1 MADRLEPTGFWSYS
15 TIDDR
20 AAGNR
25 LSRLRVRL
33 ADELQL
39 LVGRTKVRI
48 FQDIAAIPHGADWEQ
63 AISAAIGASSF
74 IIPIVTP
81 GFLQSD
87 WCCREVLQFRE
98 REIELGRSDL
108 IFPFLYIDTD
118 DVGPD
123 RDDECF
129 SPEVFHL
136 LRSRQHADFRD
147 LRYHDVEG
155 PDVSRRLGALA
166 KSVRGALGR
175 SQPVVKQSPGATAP
189 AASTAAPAVAA
200 SPAPGTV
207 IRDVPGGPELV
218 LIPAGSFTMGV
229 PPGEEYRE
237 GVPASLRWSS
247 PQQRVTIAQPFWLG
261 RYPVTRGQFGAFVA
275 NDGRKMPDEAYTYEP
290 DAKGN
295 WQWATRKNR
304 GWHNPGFEQTDDH
317 PAVCVSHEDALAYV
331 KWLSRITRQTYGLP
345 SEAEW
350 EYACRA
356 GTTTAR
362 FWGDGCDEAVRYAKV
377 ADRSLMAPMK
387 ASFDPER
394 FFDGDSGFPF
404 TAPVGTVLPNPFG
417 LYDMLGNVWEW
428 TADCW
433 DDHLKDI
440 PLDGT
445 ARITGDCR
453 LRALRGGSWSFNPWG
468 VRAGYRNWNISGGRF
483 TNTGFRVAR
492 TLLSP

>member
-39 LVGRTKVRI
+39 LVGRTKVQI
-48 FQDIAAIPHGADWEQ
+48 FQDIAAIPHGAEWEQ
-63 AISAAIGASSF
+63 AINAAIGASSF
-74 IIPIVTP
+74 MIPIVTP
-81 GFLQSD
+81 GFLQSE
-87 WCCREVLQFRE
+87 WCCREVLQFRK

-108 IFPFLYIDTD
+108 IFPFLYIDTG

-136 LRSRQHADFRD
+136 LRSRQHADFCD

-175 SQPVVKQSPGATAP
+175 SQPVVKPAP
-189 AASTAAPAVAA
+189 EADPPPASTPALAA

-207 IRDVPGGPELV
+207 IRDVPNGPELV
-218 LIPAGSFTMGV
+218 LVPAGTFTMGV
-229 PPGEEYRE
+229 PPGEEDRE
-237 GVPASLRWSS
+237 GVPQQFRWSS
-247 PQQRVTIAQPFWLG
+247 PQKRVTIAQPFWLG
-261 RYPVTRGQFGAFVA
+261 RYPVTRGQFAAFIA
-275 NDGRKMPDEAYTYEP
+275 DEGLTMPDEAYTYEP
-290 DAKGN
+290 DAKGE
-295 WQWATRKNR
+295 WTYDLRKKR
-304 GWHNPGFEQTDDH
+304 GWRNPGFEQTDDH
-317 PAVCVSHEDALAYV
+317 PVVCVSHADAEAYV
-331 KWLSRITRQTYGLP
+331 KWLSRITRQTYRLP

-362 FWGDGCDEAVRYAKV
+362 FWGDGREEAVRCAKV
-377 ADRSLMAPMK
+377 ADRSLMARMK

-394 FFDGDSGFPF
+394 YFDGDSGHPF
-404 TAPVGTVLPNPFG
+404 TAPVGSVRPNPFG

-433 DDHLKDI
+433 NDHLKDI
-440 PLDGT
+440 PLDGSAT
-445 ARITGDCR
+445 TTGGSG
-453 LRALRGGSWSFNPWG
+453 LRALRGGSWYNRPRN
-468 VRAGYRNWNISGGRF
+468 VRAGNRDGYSTGYRD
-483 TNTGFRVAR
+483 TYTGFRVAR
-492 TLLSP
+492 TLFSP